1 MFNNKEDVN
10 VSVKDAETIIGPSI
24 KIKGN
29 FHGQGNMIIE
39 GIVEGSVKTMNRLL
53 IRDKAKI
60 TASIEAKEVRV
71 GGEVQGHKKVG
82 GYLEITSTAKIFG
95 DIETSEISIER
106 GAIINGKINMIKEV
120 KNSEKKQ

>member
-1 MFNNKEDVN
+1 MFNKEEVSVN
-10 VSVKDAETIIGPSI
+10 VKDAETIIGPSI

-39 GIVEGSVKTMNRLL
+39 GIVEGSVKTINRLL
-53 IRDKAKI
+53 IRNKAKI
-60 TASIEAKEVRV
+60 TASIEAKEIQV
-71 GGEVQGHKKVG
+71 GGEVRGNIKVK

-106 GAIINGKINMIKEV
+106 GAVINGKINMVKEV
-120 KNSEKKQ
+120 KDHDKK

>member
-1 MFNNKEDVN
+1 MFNSKEEVN
-10 VSVKDAETIIGPSI
+10 VNVKDAETIIGPSI

-39 GIVEGSVKTMNRLL
+39 GIVEGSVKTINRLL
-53 IRDKAKI
+53 IRSKAKI

-71 GGEVQGHKKVG
+71 GGEVRGNIKVN

-95 DIETSEISIER
+95 DIETAEISIEK
-106 GAIINGKINMIKEV
+106 GAIINGKINMVKEV
-120 KNSEKKQ
+120 KNTEKN